1 MSYKSVLVLDG
12 EVGIASSL
20 SALTATE
27 LAQYVLGYFENLHV
41 MMEVKYPKGKR
52 AFLIE
57 VLCQGY
63 TECIEVTAWAGVPE
77 IVHLDLEE
85 LAPTP
90 AANLDHESFS
100 DPFANRLMLKIFAA
114 NL

>member
-63 TECIEVTAWAGVPE
+63 SECVEVTAWAGVPE
-77 IVHLDLEE
+77 VVHVDLDE

-90 AANLDHESFS
+90 ATNLDHESFS